1 MEDNEVSLAIYC
13 RLSVEDNVLN
23 NDSQSIINQKKM
35 LTEYAN
41 KKGWNIF
48 KYYIDDGYSGTNFNR
63 PGFKEMIHDIE
74 EGLVN
79 TVITKDLSRLGRDY
93 LRVGIYLEDFF
104 PDHDVR
110 YIALTEN
117 IDTDNQKDE
126 FIPIR
131 NYANEMYAKDVSKK
145 IRFTIDAQI
154 KAGKDTRPAIPVYG
168 YMYQDGKRVINP
180 ETAPV
185 VKLIYE
191 LFLQGHNYSSIANE
205 LKKREILCPLY
216 YNYQKYGYGT
226 KGTGECF
233 KFDFYAWSAQTIKN
247 ILTNDCYIGTLTRGK
262 TQSKF
267 KSKKKTV
274 TKEEDLHKF
283 EDKFEAIIDKDVFDT
298 VQAQHNIVRSQYINP
313 VRNRYVGL
321 AFCAVCGK
329 PLRHKFDERKNR
341 KDFVRLTCRSG
352 KDICGE
358 ERGTI
363 LYEDLD
369 KIIRKEVQT
378 LKNTILNH
386 KEEFIKFA
394 KEKASNISSTDDY
407 SLLLNQ
413 KKQIEEN
420 ISKIDRYVKKAYEQ
434 RIDNILPEASYI
446 SMVNE
451 YASDREELVNRLNS
465 LNNKLLELEK
475 ETPNIEMDATYF
487 IDALNKIN
495 NINCVES
502 VNLNLLFKR
511 IYIKTDGKR
520 KRREKMN
527 KEITIIYRK
536 LDSIIKEFI
545 DA

>member
-1 MEDNEVSLAIYC
+1 MKKLSL
-13 RLSVEDNVLN
+13 
-23 NDSQSIINQKKM
+23 
-35 LTEYAN
+35 N
-41 KKGWNIF
+41 K
-48 KYYIDDGYSGTNFNR
+48 
-63 PGFKEMIHDIE
+63 
-74 EGLVN
+74 L
-79 TVITKDLSRLGRDY
+79 
-93 LRVGIYLEDFF
+93 
-104 PDHDVR
+104 
-110 YIALTEN
+110 
-117 IDTDNQKDE
+117 
-126 FIPIR
+126 
-131 NYANEMYAKDVSKK
+131 
-145 IRFTIDAQI
+145 
-154 KAGKDTRPAIPVYG
+154 
-168 YMYQDGKRVINP
+168 VIN
-180 ETAPV
+180 
-185 VKLIYE
+185 
-191 LFLQGHNYSSIANE
+191 N
-205 LKKREILCPLY
+205 
-216 YNYQKYGYGT
+216 
-226 KGTGECF
+226 
-233 KFDFYAWSAQTIKN
+233 
-247 ILTNDCYIGTLTRGK
+247 
-262 TQSKF
+262 
-267 KSKKKTV
+267 
-274 TKEEDLHKF
+274 
-283 EDKFEAIIDKDVFDT
+283 
-298 VQAQHNIVRSQYINP
+298 
-313 VRNRYVGL
+313 
-321 AFCAVCGK
+321 
-329 PLRHKFDERKNR
+329 
-341 KDFVRLTCRSG
+341 
-352 KDICGE
+352 
-358 ERGTI
+358 
-363 LYEDLD
+363 

-394 KEKASNISSTDDY
+394 KEKTSNISSTDDY

-520 KRREKMN
+520 KHREKMN